1 MESSKG
7 HILVVEDDVRLR
19 GLVESHLRSYAF
31 SVQGLGDGRQVER
44 VLAES
49 VIDLIV
55 LDLGLPGDD
64 GLQIC
69 RRLRQKC
76 SVPILMLT
84 ARGDELDRI
93 LGLEMGADDYLAKPF
108 SPRELVARIRAI
120 LRRIAEN
127 PGAGVLS
134 FGPLTLDPRAHRAMV
149 DGRDLT
155 LTSAELRILELLIQ
169 ADTRTVSR
177 EELML
182 QALGRRLLPTDRSL
196 DTHVSNLRRK
206 LARHT
211 ESVSIQGVRGA
222 GYALGQR

>member
-1 MESSKG
+1 MDTRKQ
-7 HILVVEDDVRLR
+7 ILVVDDDLRLR
-19 GLVESHLRSYAF
+19 GLVESHL
-31 SVQGLGDGRQVER
+31 QGFGFGVRGMSDGRQIESL
-44 VLAES
+44 LAEAP
-49 VIDLIV
+49 VDLIV
-55 LDLGLPGDD
+55 LDLGLPHED

-69 RRLRQKC
+69 RRLRQHHD
-76 SVPILMLT
+76 VPILMLT
-84 ARGDELDRI
+84 ARGDEIDRI